1 MHAFDYHRPSS
12 VSDAARILSEKP
24 EASLLAGGQTLIPTL
39 KQRLAAP
46 SEVVDLRGIGDLR
59 RIEKSGSNIVIG
71 AMATHAQ
78 VASHPE
84 VRNNIPALAHLA
96 GEIGDPQV
104 RHAGTI
110 AGSIANNDPA
120 ADYSAAIVGLDATVV
135 TNKRKIDADSF
146 FTGLFSTALQSGEIV
161 TEVRF
166 PIPDKAGYA
175 KFEQRASRYA
185 LVGVFVSQSSGM
197 FSTSVRAAITGAG
210 AEGVFRSSDIESAL
224 KANWAPEAVR
234 DLKVSA
240 SGLLSD
246 LHASAEYRAALI
258 PVMAERAVQAALA

>member
-1 MHAFDYHRPSS
+1 MHAFDYHRPAS

-46 SEVVDLRGIGDLR
+46 SEVVDLRGIADLR
-59 RIEKSGSNIVIG
+59 KIEKSGSNIVIG

-78 VASHPE
+78 VANNAE
-84 VRNNIPALAHLA
+84 VQSEIPALAELA
-96 GEIGDPQV
+96 AGIGDPQV

-120 ADYSAAIVGLDATVV
+120 ADYPAAIVGLDATVV
-135 TNKRKIDADSF
+135 TDKRRISADDF
-146 FTGLFSTALQSGEIV
+146 FTGLFSTALQPGEII

-166 PIPDKAGYA
+166 PIPSKAGYA

-197 FSTSVRAAITGAG
+197 FSTSVRAAVTGAG
-210 AEGVFRSSDIESAL
+210 ADGVFRSPELESAL
-224 KANWAPEAVR
+224 KSDFTPDAVR
-234 DLKVSA
+234 DIKIPA
-240 SGLLSD
+240 DGLLSD
-246 LHASAEYRAALI
+246 LHASADYRAALV
-258 PVMAERAVQAALA
+258 PVMAERAVESAG

>member
-12 VSDAARILSEKP
+12 VGEAAQILSQKP

-59 RIEKSGSNIVIG
+59 KIEKSGSNIVIG

-78 VASHPE
+78 VA
-84 VRNNIPALAHLA
+84 NNPDVQREIPALAHLA
-96 GEIGDPQV
+96 GGIGDPQV

-120 ADYSAAIVGLDATVV
+120 SDYPAAILGLDATVV
-135 TNKRKIDADSF
+135 TDKRKISADDF
-146 FTGLFSTALQSGEIV
+146 FTGLFSTALQPGEII
-161 TEVRF
+161 TEVSF
-166 PIPDKAGYA
+166 PIPSKSGYA

-185 LVGVFVSQSSGM
+185 LVGAFVAQWSGM
-197 FSTSVRAAITGAG
+197 FSTSVRAAVTGAG
-210 AEGVFRSSDIESAL
+210 ADGVFRSSDLEAAL
-224 KANWAPEAVR
+224 KSNWSADAVR
-234 DLKVSA
+234 DLKMSD

-246 LHASAEYRAALI
+246 LHASAAYRAALI
-258 PVMAERAVQAALA
+258 PVMAERAVTGAG

>member
-1 MHAFDYHRPSS
+1 MHAFDYHRPAS

-46 SEVVDLRGIGDLR
+46 SEVVDLREIADLR
-59 RIEKSGSNIVIG
+59 KIERSGSNIVIG

-78 VASHPE
+78 VANNAE
-84 VRNNIPALAHLA
+84 VQSEIPALAELA
-96 GEIGDPQV
+96 AGIGDPQV

-120 ADYSAAIVGLDATVV
+120 ADYPAAIVGLDATVV
-135 TNKRKIDADSF
+135 TDKRRISADDF
-146 FTGLFSTALQSGEIV
+146 FTGLFSTALQPGEII

-166 PIPDKAGYA
+166 PIPGKAGYA

-197 FSTSVRAAITGAG
+197 FTTSVRAAVTGAG
-210 AEGVFRSSDIESAL
+210 AGGVFRSSDIESAL
-224 KANWAPEAVR
+224 KSNWAPEAVR

-240 SGLLSD
+240 DGLLSD

-258 PVMAERAVQAALA
+258 PVMTERAVTNAG

>member
-1 MHAFDYHRPSS
+1 MHAFEYHRPAS
-12 VSDAARILSEKP
+12 VSEAAQMMAQKP

-46 SEVVDLRGIGDLR
+46 SEVIDLRGIGDLR
-59 RIEKSGSNIVIG
+59 KIEKAGSNIVVG

-78 VASHPE
+78 VANNPD
-84 VRNNIPALAHLA
+84 VRRAIPALAHLA

-120 ADYSAAIVGLDATVV
+120 ADYPAAVLGLGATVV
-135 TNKRKIDADSF
+135 TNKRQIEADSF
-146 FTGLFSTALQSGEIV
+146 FTGLFATALEPGEII

-166 PIPDKAGYA
+166 PVPSKAGYA

-185 LVGVFVSQSSGM
+185 LVGVFVAQFSGM
-197 FSTSVRAAITGAG
+197 FTTSVRAAVTGAG
-210 AEGVFRSSDIESAL
+210 ANGVFRPGELESAL
-224 KANWAPEAVR
+224 KSNWSGDAVR
-234 DLKVSA
+234 DLKISPE
-240 SGLLSD
+240 GLLSD

-258 PVMAERAVQAALA
+258 PVMAERAVESAG

>member
-1 MHAFDYHRPSS
+1 MHAFDYHRPNS
-12 VSDAARILSEKP
+12 VAEAAQILSQKP

-46 SEVVDLRGIGDLR
+46 SEVIDLREITELR
-59 RIEKSGSNIVIG
+59 RVEKSGSNIVVG

-78 VASHPE
+78 VASNAE
-84 VRNNIPALAHLA
+84 VQRSIPALAQLA
-96 GEIGDPQV
+96 GGIGDPQV

-120 ADYSAAIVGLDATVV
+120 ADYPAAVLGLGATVV
-135 TNKRKIDADSF
+135 TNKGKIDADSF
-146 FTGLFSTALQSGEIV
+146 FTGLFSTALEPGEII
-161 TEVRF
+161 TEVSF
-166 PIPDKAGYA
+166 PIPSKSGYA

-185 LVGVFVSQSSGM
+185 LVGVFVAQFSGM
-197 FSTSVRAAITGAG
+197 FSTSVRAAVTGAG
-210 AEGVFRSSDIESAL
+210 ADGVFRSSELEQAL
-224 KANWAPEAVR
+224 KSNWSADAVR
-234 DLKVSA
+234 DLKLPD

-258 PVMAERAVQAALA
+258 PVMAERAVANTG

>member
-12 VSDAARILSEKP
+12 VAEAAQILSQKP

-59 RIEKSGSNIVIG
+59 KIEKSGSNIVIG

-78 VASHPE
+78 VA
-84 VRNNIPALAHLA
+84 NNPDVQREIPALAQLA
-96 GEIGDPQV
+96 GGIGDPQV

-120 ADYSAAIVGLDATVV
+120 ADYPAAILGLDATIV
-135 TNKRKIDADSF
+135 TDKRKIGADEF
-146 FTGLFSTALQSGEIV
+146 FDGLFATTLQPGEII

-166 PIPDKAGYA
+166 PIPSKAGYA
-175 KFEQRASRYA
+175 KFERGRGRRVPLVRARTGAQEQLVGRLGARPQTAGQRAAQRPPRQRGVSRRDDP
-185 LVGVFVSQSSGM
+185 GDGR
-197 FSTSVRAAITGAG
+197 TRGRNRRIRRRATLG
-210 AEGVFRSSDIESAL
+210 
-224 KANWAPEAVR
+224 
-234 DLKVSA
+234 
-240 SGLLSD
+240 
-246 LHASAEYRAALI
+246 
-258 PVMAERAVQAALA
+258 